1 MNNCIP
7 SLLEFHV
14 FDTVHLIT
22 MVITVNINNDGKC
35 HCRFCRTDSNR
46 EQSEEKAFKLSW
58 EKETIEYCKI
68 QINSVQYKFYG
79 N

>member
-22 MVITVNINNDGKC
+22 MVITVNINNDSKC
-35 HCRFCRTDSNR
+35 
-46 EQSEEKAFKLSW
+46 
-58 EKETIEYCKI
+58 
-68 QINSVQYKFYG
+68 
-79 N
+79 